1 MSSGAVVTV
10 QLVLMLLLGRMAMR
24 VKDSQQSEAL
34 GLGLLRCLTRWRLM
48 DSDGLP
54 PTCLWEYQLLSVEC
68 DIEIH
73 FYCSVCI
80 DVLCNFFLFD
90 CCSAFGHINLQYF
103 LYFFFDCCST
113 FGYISL
119 QYPFITA
126 AIFGI

>member
-54 PTCLWEYQLLSVEC
+54 PTCLWEYQLLSVEG

-80 DVLCNFFLFD
+80 DVLCNFFFSLTVVAHLGIYICNIFYIFSLTVAAHLGIYL
-90 CCSAFGHINLQYF
+90 CSIL
-103 LYFFFDCCST
+103 S
-113 FGYISL
+113 
-119 QYPFITA
+119 
-126 AIFGI
+126 

>member
-54 PTCLWEYQLLSVEC
+54 PTCLWEYQLLSVEG

-80 DVLCNFFLFD
+80 DVLC
-90 CCSAFGHINLQYF
+90 
-103 LYFFFDCCST
+103 YFF
-113 FGYISL
+113 SL
-119 QYPFITA
+119 
-126 AIFGI
+126 